1 MKTKG
6 KTVQSVDRAFKI
18 IEILKDRPKGIGVT
32 ELSNMLEVSKS
43 TAHRLLMSLYNADF
57 VRQDMDNEKYLLGL
71 RFIELGEIVS
81 QNLDIKEI
89 VYPYLYK
96 LGNITGETAHLA
108 VKNRNQINYIDK
120 IESLKTIRM
129 FSTIGK
135 RAPLYCTGVGKAIFA
150 FLPESEILDII
161 DETDFVKYTENT
173 IVTKDEILKEL
184 ENIRNLGYAIDDE
197 EHELGIKCAA
207 APILNHN
214 NEVVAGISVAS
225 PLMRLNDKKFENI
238 IKEVLNASK
247 AISKALGYKDNTL

>member
-6 KTVQSVDRAFKI
+6 KTVQSVDRALKI

-32 ELSNMLEVSKS
+32 ELSNILEVSKS

-57 VRQDMDNEKYLLGL
+57 VRQDRENEKYLLGL

-81 QNLDIKEI
+81 NELDIKEI
-89 VYPYLYK
+89 VYPYLHK
-96 LGNITGETAHLA
+96 LGNVTGETAHLA
-108 VKNRNQINYIDK
+108 IKNKNEIIYIDK
-120 IESLKTIRM
+120 IESPKTIRM

-150 FLPESEILDII
+150 FLPESEIINII
-161 DETDFVKYTENT
+161 DSIDFVKYTENT
-173 IVTKDEILKEL
+173 IVTKKEMLKEL
-184 ENIRNLGYAIDDE
+184 ENIRNSRYAIDDE

-207 APILNHN
+207 APILNYN

-225 PLMRLNDKKFENI
+225 PIMRLNDEKFNNI

-247 AISKALGYKDNTL
+247 SISNALGYNVNTL